1 VLSALI
7 PMTMPMPTMLLM
19 SVPIGVD
26 LDIDNDDDDDVL
38 TQRLPGGVWLQYVL
52 RNVFEC
58 CIYAA

>member
-1 VLSALI
+1 
-7 PMTMPMPTMLLM
+7 MPTMLLM